1 MKKDVTFPFE
11 GSPNE
16 FSVFIYDIA
25 AGFPLE
31 FKPFIIPNLGKSVGD
46 QYETE
51 QQNARCYKE

>member
-25 AGFPLE
+25 MGFPLE
-31 FKPFIIPNLGKSVGD
+31 FKPFIVPNLGESVGD
-46 QYETE
+46 
-51 QQNARCYKE
+51 